1 MAGHQ
6 EVRAEKSN
14 SLDSRPHGK
23 PLVRGAGIEAKKSRE
38 DTEMTFVYDATMTPV
53 LAVFAD

>member
-1 MAGHQ
+1 MCREEH
-6 EVRAEKSN
+6 

-38 DTEMTFVYDATMTPV
+38 EDTEMTFVYDATMTPV
-53 LAVFAD
+53 FAVFAD